1 MANHFH
7 INHSHLSRL
16 FKRET
21 GENFLE
27 YVTRMK
33 MSRAKELLDKSN
45 RTVEE
50 IAEQIGYEKGYF
62 HKIFKKVTGVTPNE
76 YRTYY

>member
-1 MANHFH
+1 
-7 INHSHLSRL
+7 
-16 FKRET
+16 
-21 GENFLE
+21 
-27 YVTRMK
+27 MK